1 MSEFRVAGC
10 LMRRGLADLSMA
22 KLELPKVGQ
31 AKANVDDGNLL
42 ALLRDLD
49 PNDSTCFVKEMSAT
63 NVKQFD
69 VEGNI
74 IHSSRCQLVR
84 C

>member
-1 MSEFRVAGC
+1 
-10 LMRRGLADLSMA
+10 MA

-31 AKANVDDGNLL
+31 AKANVDDIGNVLVV
-42 ALLRDLD
+42 LRDLD
-49 PNDSTCFVKEMSAT
+49 PNDLTCFVEELSAT

-69 VEGNI
+69 AEGNI
-74 IHSSRCQLVR
+74 LCGSRCQLVQ

>member
-1 MSEFRVAGC
+1 
-10 LMRRGLADLSMA
+10 MA

-31 AKANVDDGNLL
+31 AKANVDDIGNLFVV
-42 ALLRDLD
+42 LRDLD
-49 PNDSTCFVKEMSAT
+49 PNDSACFVEELSAT

-69 VEGNI
+69 VKGNI
-74 IHSSRCQLVR
+74 LHSSC

>member
-1 MSEFRVAGC
+1 
-10 LMRRGLADLSMA
+10 MA
-22 KLELPKVGQ
+22 KLELPKVEQ
-31 AKANVDDGNLL
+31 AKGNVEDIGN
-42 ALLRDLD
+42 ALVVLRDLD
-49 PNDSTCFVKEMSAT
+49 PNNSTCVVEELSAT

-74 IHSSRCQLVR
+74 LHGSRCQLVQ

>member
-1 MSEFRVAGC
+1 
-10 LMRRGLADLSMA
+10 MA

-31 AKANVDDGNLL
+31 AKGNVDDIGNVLVV
-42 ALLRDLD
+42 LRDLD
-49 PNDSTCFVKEMSAT
+49 SNNSTYFVEELSAT

-69 VEGNI
+69 AEGNI
-74 IHSSRCQLVR
+74 LHGIRCQLVQ

>member
-1 MSEFRVAGC
+1 
-10 LMRRGLADLSMA
+10 MA

-31 AKANVDDGNLL
+31 AKANVDDIGNVLVV
-42 ALLRDLD
+42 LRDLD
-49 PNDSTCFVKEMSAT
+49 PNDSTCFVEELSAT

-69 VEGNI
+69 AEGNI
-74 IHSSRCQLVR
+74 LHGSRCQLVQ

>member
-1 MSEFRVAGC
+1 
-10 LMRRGLADLSMA
+10 MA

-31 AKANVDDGNLL
+31 AKCNVDDIGNVLVV
-42 ALLRDLD
+42 LRDLD
-49 PNDSTCFVKEMSAT
+49 PNDLTCFVEELSTT

-69 VEGNI
+69 AEGNI
-74 IHSSRCQLVR
+74 LHGSRYQLVQ

>member
-1 MSEFRVAGC
+1 
-10 LMRRGLADLSMA
+10 MA

-31 AKANVDDGNLL
+31 AKGNVEDIGNVLVV
-42 ALLRDLD
+42 LRDLD
-49 PNDSTCFVKEMSAT
+49 PNNSTCFVEELSAT

-69 VEGNI
+69 AEGNVL
-74 IHSSRCQLVR
+74 HGSRCQLVQ

>member
-1 MSEFRVAGC
+1 
-10 LMRRGLADLSMA
+10 MA

-31 AKANVDDGNLL
+31 AKGNVDDIENVLVV
-42 ALLRDLD
+42 LRDLD
-49 PNDSTCFVKEMSAT
+49 PNNSTCFIEELSAT

-69 VEGNI
+69 AEGNI
-74 IHSSRCQLVR
+74 LHGSHCQLVQ

>member
-1 MSEFRVAGC
+1 
-10 LMRRGLADLSMA
+10 MA
-22 KLELPKVGQ
+22 KLELPKVGE
-31 AKANVDDGNLL
+31 AKADIDDGNML
-42 ALLRDLD
+42 AVLTNLD

-69 VEGNI
+69 AKGNI
-74 IHSSRCQLVR
+74 VHGSRCQLVR

>member
-1 MSEFRVAGC
+1 
-10 LMRRGLADLSMA
+10 MA

-31 AKANVDDGNLL
+31 AKANIDDIRNVLVV
-42 ALLRDLD
+42 LRDLD
-49 PNDSTCFVKEMSAT
+49 PNDSTCFVEELSAT

-74 IHSSRCQLVR
+74 LHGSRCQLVQ

>member
-1 MSEFRVAGC
+1 
-10 LMRRGLADLSMA
+10 MA

-31 AKANVDDGNLL
+31 AKANIDDIGNVLVV
-42 ALLRDLD
+42 LRDLD
-49 PNDSTCFVKEMSAT
+49 PNNSTCFVEELSTT

-69 VEGNI
+69 AESNI
-74 IHSSRCQLVR
+74 LYGSRCQLMQ